1 MKRELIDSQQVGR
14 VHFGPLGFH
23 PGWPK
28 RLLFVGLVLSP
39 LFALVLIDV
48 PACPPSSVFGI
59 PCPGCGLTRATL
71 AALKGDFHA
80 ALHFHPLVFVATP
93 MYFGVIGSIAWGYVR
108 GGIAKLPSTWFS
120 KLLTVVA
127 LATFVLLIGVWLARF
142 AGAFGGPVAVKT
154 LSGWR

>member
-28 RLLFVGLVLSP
+28 RLLFVGVVLSP

-48 PACPPSSVFGI
+48 RACPTPSVFGS
-59 PCPGCGLTRATL
+59 PCP
-71 AALKGDFHA
+71 
-80 ALHFHPLVFVATP
+80 
-93 MYFGVIGSIAWGYVR
+93 R